1 MSRVSRRW
9 TLKSP
14 EWFRWVM
21 KNPGRGVPFGYDS
34 LAEAAGCGSGLIEK
48 LATGSQKTADVDDA
62 TSLAEHLG
70 VAILVLFAP
79 PATPNQVGMTTEED
93 PRKE

>member
-21 KNPGRGVPFGYDS
+21 KNPGRGAPFGYDS

-48 LATGSQKTADVDDA
+48 LATGKQETADVLDA
-62 TSLAEHLG
+62 TAIAEATG
-70 VAILVLFAP
+70 VAILVLFTP
-79 PATPNQVGMTTEED
+79 PTTPNRVGMTTE
-93 PRKE
+93 